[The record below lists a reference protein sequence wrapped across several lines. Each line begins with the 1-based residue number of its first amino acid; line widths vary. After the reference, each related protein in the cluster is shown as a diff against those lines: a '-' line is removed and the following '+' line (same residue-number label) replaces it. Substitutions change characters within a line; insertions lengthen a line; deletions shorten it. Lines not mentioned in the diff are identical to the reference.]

1 METETEKALM
11 MKARETRPLSYVQKQ
26 PFAPQMDLG
35 VTYLRALMPDATPI
49 GA

>member
-1 METETEKALM
+1 M
-11 MKARETRPLSYVQKQ
+11 MVKKKARETRPLSYVQMQ
-26 PFAPQMDLG
+26 PFSYQVAFG